1 MASYYEAM
9 VDMGE
14 TSSEFLHQI
23 ELVHVS
29 SCIRHF
35 GGLSPATKA
44 LWSDT

>member
-23 ELVHVS
+23 ELVHLS
-29 SCIRHF
+29 SCIRHL
-35 GGLSPATKA
+35 GNLSDLT
-44 LWSDT
+44 DTPSEA